1 MASSQNVELEAAK
14 FLHKLIQDSKDE
26 PAKLATKLCVILQHM
41 KSSGK
46 EHSMPYQVISRA
58 METVINQHNLDIE
71 ALKSS
76 RPPSSGAGSSQRGT
90 SQAVGV
96 ATDSRAG
103 LPENVMPKMD
113 SFASGRP
120 PYPPSIGAPDHYQGS
135 AAQRSGQSFDHG
147 SPSSLDS
154 RSANS
159 QSRDRRDT
167 TNLDKQVNQK
177 DGRKATSK
185 RKRGD
190 TLSPA
195 EPHVDIPSHLDQ
207 RNTANTR
214 KGKMTK
220 AESSDGL
227 PVRSGELTNFNRV
240 PSSSQMQRAN
250 QEGPTKIGNPV
261 PCAPNSKY
269 PEDTEVSSAHIASGK
284 LQGAH
289 PMVHGGMG
297 VATSAYPMTES
308 VLSSSMR
315 HGGMLGHYS
324 GSSTTSADEPKI
336 GLTDRHSSNSEI
348 TMLRQGVPPRDMAR
362 STISGSSGVPF
373 KEQQLKQLRAQ
384 CLVFL
389 AFRNG
394 LAPKQLHLEI
404 ALGTAFSR
412 EGKDH
417 TDHKGKSQSS
427 VELGTSSGAMMP
439 FGGLNNM
446 RQPDNNNSSGSPSAG
461 KSLEATSFC
470 KGTESAIMTGDKGI
484 LSEERKHLLAVKK
497 VELEKQ
503 IQERAGAQASSAT
516 SFQQQDSS
524 STKGDVDSGNL
535 QVGLSNRPSSVIG
548 LNKQMNPE
556 INGFTGFA
564 SSDEA
569 SEGPSQVS
577 SLQHELPIERRDNVV
592 NQFQNMVN
600 SGGSRNHHSLNHLT
614 YALKEHLKPVPGTG
628 IDPQG
633 ASLMKDADLLAKNV
647 SSDGFKTVPV
657 NDASRHDATF
667 STDIEENGR
676 LPPPKY
682 TMSGRWIMDQQKKRL
697 LVQQNWVQKQQ
708 KTKQIMTTCFLKL
721 KENVSSSEDISAKTK
736 SVIEL
741 KKLQLLDLQ
750 RRLRSDFL
758 NDFFKPI
765 TTEMEQLKSV
775 KKHRH
780 GRRVKQLERY
790 EHKMREERQK
800 RIRERQ
806 KEFFSE
812 IEVHKEKLDDVFKIK
827 RERWKGVN
835 RYVKEYHKRKER
847 IHREKIDRIQ
857 REKINLLKIND
868 VEGYLRMVQDAKSDR
883 VKQLLKETE
892 KYLQKLGSKLQEAK
906 TAAGRFEHD
915 IDEAQCGSFLDK
927 SESTLENEDEGDQA
941 KHYLESNE
949 KYYMMAHSVKESI
962 AEQPSCLKGGKLREY
977 QMNGLRWLV
986 SLYNNHLN
994 GILADEM
1001 GLGKTVQV
1009 ISLICYLMESKNDR
1023 GPFLVVV
1030 PSSVLPGWDSEINF
1044 WAPDVHKIVYAGPPE
1059 ERRRLFKD
1067 RIVHQKFNVLLTTY
1081 EYLMNKHDRPKLSKI
1096 HWHYIIIDEGHRIK
1110 NASCKLN
1117 ADLKHYQSSH
1127 RLLLTGTPLQNNLE
1141 ELWALLNF
1149 LLPNIFNSS
1158 EDFSQWFNKP
1168 FESAGDNSPDE
1179 ALLSEEENLLII
1191 NRLHQVLRPF
1201 VLRRLKHKVENE
1213 LPEKIERLVRCEAS
1227 AYQKLL
1233 MKRVEE
1239 NLGSIGTTK
1248 ARSVHNSVM
1257 ELRNI
1262 CNHPYL
1268 SQLHA
1273 EEVDNFIPRHYL
1285 PPIIRLC
1292 GKLEMLDRI
1301 LPKLKAADH
1310 RVLFFS
1316 TMTRLLD
1323 VMEEY
1328 LTLKQ
1333 HRYLRLDGHTSGG
1346 DRGALIDLFN
1356 QPGSPYFIFLLSIRA
1371 GGVGVNLQAADTV
1384 IIFDTD
1390 WNPQVDLQAQARA
1403 HRIGQKKDV
1412 LVLRFETV
1420 QTVEEQVRASAEH
1433 KLGVANQSITAG
1445 FFDNNTSAE
1454 DRREYLES
1462 LLRECKKEEAAPV
1475 LDDDALNDLL
1485 ARSEAEIDVFEAVDQ
1500 KRREDEM
1507 ATWKKLVSGPATDGS
1522 EPIPTLPSRLVTDE
1536 DLKQFYEAMKIF
1548 DVSKDEVASNG
1559 IKRKSGTPGGLDTQH
1574 YGRGKRAREVRS
1586 YEEQWTEEEFDK
1598 MCKAE
1603 SPGSPKVMEEVIES
1617 NCKTNASSFAAT
1629 ASVTETAV
1637 VPPVA
1642 PATSSLGS
1650 LPVHKVKDI
1659 TPPAKRGRGRPRRIT
1674 SDKLPVTAVPL
1685 ATSGTVE
1692 VDMQVKEGTLLGQ
1705 VVLSTLESIS
1715 HSSEVIGVSG
1725 PAQQSATGVSP
1736 NLTTPPN
1743 SQAEGTTV
1751 SVPIQTRGQGR
1762 KSQGGGEA
1770 TRRRGKKQ
1778 VLVLPPVSGVSIG
1791 PDLKMN
1797 EQLEHKPLNP
1807 SAGEAISQG
1816 DTVSSSATVQHS
1828 STEPGSVTLSSGG
1841 DNKSGVGIAL
1851 SSQQP
1856 LPLSSVTPVPQT
1868 VPTYPSVPIQNDGQ
1882 HQKPQNGSGA
1892 PRRRGKKKAMVL
1904 PIPDVSGSQNL
1915 HLTSNLQSSSGNV
1928 LHDKATELKS
1938 LQDSLVQE
1946 SHSVVQDHASHS
1958 IVDKDLKSTEVSGD
1972 IANKAL
1978 VESTTED
1985 NTKRSPG
1992 LEIEKVQN
2000 SDMHGSAS
2008 IHLSNTLVL
2017 ENSRNKSFCD
2027 STLPV
2032 TEVTRD
2038 QQLEAKTHHCDEAS
2052 KPDTFPVHSTKETKG
2067 SSNKAVEP
2075 MAAQAVPN
2083 ASDNAYPSISG
2094 SESIQPCPPESMPVK
2109 RQGRKTQ
2116 NRVEPPRRRGRKSS
2130 SASPVVSDS
2139 LATQDPNLNNDFQ
2152 KSSVESSVGKVAT
2165 DVAQAQAFQILL
2177 PSGGAAHDL
2186 NTKEGAA
2193 ISSLNKQQKVA
2204 PGRVDSAPVSSDK
2217 ITAFGR
2223 MQNVNDVARV
2233 MKEVF
2238 SGTCLPKPKAA
2249 DSAAGELLKTN
2260 TTIDSMNT
2268 QLNADKAGYD
2278 ITNSEAACLT
2288 PGIAVNIQEKES
2300 EGEFNNQKLEDKA
2313 SSDIPN
2319 TGAVDVSNNMCLR
2332 DKTGKEHD
2340 KQSEVSD
2347 MQILESKENSDM
2359 PTTGAVNRNERQLE
2373 ETSTTLYLEGK
2384 AASDKPTTGVVDAFN
2399 FQCSENKTDS
2409 DMSATEVEFLI
2420 SDLPVNT
2427 HEKQSVEALNI
2438 RNLEDK
2444 ASLDILTT
2452 EAACPDLDHAVNKYD
2467 KEVMEASNIQ
2477 ILEDKVNSD
2486 MPTAGVVVTSN
2497 DQFLEVKAGMDE
2509 PTSGAACLTS
2519 DLSINQREQLEEASS
2534 IQKPD
2539 VESSSDVPA
2548 TGGVSASNIQCSE
2561 DKPYS
2566 EISAGEDG
2574 CATVD
2579 LAVNG
2584 KEKQSEEE
2592 SNIQNLGNK
2601 ISSDMPTTG
2610 ALCLTPIIPTDG
2622 NVQLS
2627 EPPSDQEITA
2637 LNEPLPSAM
2646 EVDTPICDD
2655 IKEKQDHIQHCT
2667 KTCSNQS
2674 EVEAL
2679 DATPLSSAVR
2689 TECLSESSTKS
2700 SPLASSGENM
2710 SDQPQ
2715 VIPSCPLTPT
2725 VSKELVNSPIS
2736 KSCEINYRNEVNCS
2750 MQDSDLLERESQIT
2764 VGNNSQNALELAIEQ
2779 NALSPSETE
2788 ATNVALSGK
2797 YLDALKHAELH
2808 ENPLVKSCSQ
2818 SLSEGKM
2825 NMGDFICE
2833 QPVSAV
2839 DISSNIDP
2847 VPKENVIS
2855 AAAIGDT
2862 NVDSSVVCPMNID
2875 TSLSNQVTI
2884 VQDNEIVTKSCRQD
2898 VDTSSADEVEKIIDQ
2913 SPDEPVDRSVL
2924 QQTSGSK
2931 AVANS
2936 SVDASQ
2942 SVLVEEGTIS
2952 ETAILPSSSFS
2963 IDDNK
2968 VSSKTCAISNSETLE
2983 EAMEEGATDRSEFL
2997 PPEKGAEESCRNA
3010 TEVPS
3015 TVPVLLQESIDSEG
3029 DHRDQGKSQ
3038 VGGIPENHE
3047 TGMLAAPKTSEGGN
3061 EVETFSDKG
3070 PLGSSDAWDESKG
3083 LADMENQTEAIQN
3096 HAAEIDVPC
3105 TSASGDKAEG
3115 EPKGLADMENQAEA
3129 IQNRSAEMDVLCL
3142 SASGVKA
3149 EGESKEVAD
3158 MENRAEAI
3166 QNCAAE
3172 MDVPCTSAPG
3182 DKAEGESKGL
3192 ADMENLAEAIQ
3203 DCAAEMHVPCVSSPG
3218 DKAEGEY
3225 KGLADMENEVETIES
3240 CAAEMEVSCSS
3251 ASGDKAEGENV
3262 LVGTKEKILV
3272 SEDTEAFAVDETD
3285 VSNGGPA
3292 VPETTSA
3299 NGAPL
3304 PCSSLRVGEPFVGH
3318 DTKGTETGV
3327 ANHDNQ
3333 AIRQNALKDAEE
3345 CSSSAAAD
3353 IIEKSSPQKD
3363 VIESS
3368 PLLPLETSVDGVP
3381 PPCSSVA
3388 EGERVESLSDEALV
3402 DSAVKL
3408 GTKNSEA
3415 SQDNLVLQENALNEM
3430 EKTLPSATEDRVAV
3444 CSPEKDNL
3452 TTACSEAP
3460 QESEKYENVQN
3471 RSEEEPGQSSVA
3483 EETKKD

>member
-362 STISGSSGVPF
+362 STIGRSSGVPF

-461 KSLEATSFC
+461 KSLEATSFS

-503 IQERAGAQASSAT
+503 IQERAGAQASST
-516 SFQQQDSS
+516 TFQQQDSS

-548 LNKQMNPE
+548 LNKQMNLE

-569 SEGPSQVS
+569 SEGPSQAS

-600 SGGSRNHHSLNHLT
+600 SGGSRNHHSVNHLT
-614 YALKEHLKPVPGTG
+614 YALKEHWKPVPGTG

-647 SSDGFKTVPV
+647 SSDGFKTVPL

-667 STDIEENGR
+667 STDIEGNGR

-1248 ARSVHNSVM
+1248 GRSVHNSVM

-1522 EPIPTLPSRLVTDE
+1522 EPIPPLPSRLVTDE
-1536 DLKQFYEAMKIF
+1536 DLKQLYEAMKIS
-1548 DVSKDEVASNG
+1548 DVPKDEVASNG
-1559 IKRKSGTPGGLDTQH
+1559 VKRKSGTLGGLDSQH

-1598 MCKAE
+1598 MCQAE
-1603 SPGSPKVMEEVIES
+1603 SPGSPKIMEEVTES
-1617 NCKTNASSFAAT
+1617 NCKTNASSSATT

-1650 LPVHKVKDI
+1650 LPLHKVKDI
-1659 TPPAKRGRGRPRRIT
+1659 TPPVKRGRGRPRRKT
-1674 SDKLPVTAVPL
+1674 SDKSPVTEVPL
-1685 ATSGTVE
+1685 GTSGTVE
-1692 VDMQVKEGTLLGQ
+1692 VDMQVKKGTLLGQ
-1705 VVLSTLESIS
+1705 VVSSTPKSIA
-1715 HSSEVIGVSG
+1715 HSSEVGGVSG
-1725 PAQQSATGVSP
+1725 PAQQSDTGISP
-1736 NLTTPPN
+1736 NLTTTPN

-1778 VLVLPPVSGVSIG
+1778 VLVSPPVPGVSIG

-1807 SAGEAISQG
+1807 SAGEAMSQG
-1816 DTVSSSATVQHS
+1816 DTVSSSATVQQS
-1828 STEPGSVTLSSGG
+1828 CREQGSVTFSSGG
-1841 DNKSGVGIAL
+1841 NNKSGVGIAL

-1868 VPTYPSVPIQNDGQ
+1868 VPTYPSVPIQNNGQ

-1892 PRRRGKKKAMVL
+1892 PRSRGKKKAMLL
-1904 PIPDVSGSQNL
+1904 PIPNVSGSQNL
-1915 HLTSNLQSSSGNV
+1915 HLTSNLQGSSGNV
-1928 LHDKATELKS
+1928 LHDKATELKT

-1946 SHSVVQDHASHS
+1946 SHSVVQDHALHS
-1958 IVDKDLKSTEVSGD
+1958 VGDKDLKSTEVSGD

-2000 SDMHGSAS
+2000 SDMHDSAS
-2008 IHLSNTLVL
+2008 NNLSKTAVL
-2017 ENSRNKSFCD
+2017 ENLRNKSFCG

-2038 QQLEAKTHHCDEAS
+2038 QQLEAKTHHSDEAS
-2052 KPDTFPVHSTKETKG
+2052 KADTSPVHSTKESEG
-2067 SSNKAVEP
+2067 CSNQAIEP
-2075 MAAQAVPN
+2075 LAAQAVPN
-2083 ASDNAYPSISG
+2083 ASDNVYPSISA
-2094 SESIQPCPPESMPVK
+2094 SESIQPCPPESMSVK

-2139 LATQDPNLNNDFQ
+2139 LANQDPNLNNDFQ
-2152 KSSVESSVGKVAT
+2152 KSSVESSAGKVPT

-2177 PSGGAAHDL
+2177 PTGGAAHDL

-2193 ISSLNKQQKVA
+2193 NSSLNKQHKVA
-2204 PGRVDSAPVSSDK
+2204 PARVDSAPVSSDK
-2217 ITAFGR
+2217 ISNFSR

-2238 SGTCLPKPKAA
+2238 SGTCLPKLKAA
-2249 DSAAGELLKTN
+2249 DSAAGELAKTN
-2260 TTIDSMNT
+2260 TTVDFMNT

-2278 ITNSEAACLT
+2278 ITNTEAACLT
-2288 PGIAVNIQEKES
+2288 PGIAVNIQEKQS
-2300 EGEFNNQKLEDKA
+2300 EGEFNNEKLEDKA
-2313 SSDIPN
+2313 SSDIPT
-2319 TGAVDVSNNMCLR
+2319 TGAVDVSNNMR
-2332 DKTGKEHD
+2332 KEDKADLEPD
-2340 KQSEVSD
+2340 KQSEETTN
-2347 MQILESKENSDM
+2347 MQILESKENSEM

-2373 ETSTTLYLEGK
+2373 ETSTTLYLEVK
-2384 AASDKPTTGVVDAFN
+2384 AASDKPTTGAVDAFN
-2399 FQCSENKTDS
+2399 FRCSENKTDS
-2409 DMSATEVEFLI
+2409 DMSPTGADFLI

-2427 HEKQSVEALNI
+2427 HEKQYVEALNI
-2438 RNLEDK
+2438 QNLEDK
-2444 ASLDILTT
+2444 TSLDILTT
-2452 EAACPDLDHAVNKYD
+2452 EAAFPDL
-2467 KEVMEASNIQ
+2467 
-2477 ILEDKVNSD
+2477 
-2486 MPTAGVVVTSN
+2486 
-2497 DQFLEVKAGMDE
+2497 
-2509 PTSGAACLTS
+2509 
-2519 DLSINQREQLEEASS
+2519 
-2534 IQKPD
+2534 
-2539 VESSSDVPA
+2539 
-2548 TGGVSASNIQCSE
+2548 
-2561 DKPYS
+2561 
-2566 EISAGEDG
+2566 
-2574 CATVD
+2574 
-2579 LAVNG
+2579 
-2584 KEKQSEEE
+2584 
-2592 SNIQNLGNK
+2592 
-2601 ISSDMPTTG
+2601 
-2610 ALCLTPIIPTDG
+2610 
-2622 NVQLS
+2622 
-2627 EPPSDQEITA
+2627 
-2637 LNEPLPSAM
+2637 
-2646 EVDTPICDD
+2646 
-2655 IKEKQDHIQHCT
+2655 DHIQHCT
-2667 KTCSNQS
+2667 ETYSNQS
-2674 EVEAL
+2674 EVKKAH

-2689 TECLSESSTKS
+2689 TESLSESCTKS

-2715 VIPSCPLTPT
+2715 VIPSCP
-2725 VSKELVNSPIS
+2725 
-2736 KSCEINYRNEVNCS
+2736 
-2750 MQDSDLLERESQIT
+2750 
-2764 VGNNSQNALELAIEQ
+2764 VGNDSQNALELVIEQ

-2788 ATNVALSGK
+2788 ASNVALSGK
-2797 YLDALKHAELH
+2797 YSDALKHAELH

-2818 SLSEGKM
+2818 SLSEGEM
-2825 NMGDFICE
+2825 NMGDSICE

-2839 DISSNIDP
+2839 DKSSNIDP
-2847 VPKENVIS
+2847 VPEENVIS
-2855 AAAIGDT
+2855 PEAIGDT
-2862 NVDSSVVCPMNID
+2862 NVDSSEVCPMEID
-2875 TSLSNQVTI
+2875 TSVSNQVTI
-2884 VQDNEIVTKSCRQD
+2884 VQDNEVVAKSSPQN
-2898 VDTSSADEVEKIIDQ
+2898 VDTFLADAVEKIVDQ

-2963 IDDNK
+2963 IEDNK

>member
-362 STISGSSGVPF
+362 STIGRSSGVPF

-461 KSLEATSFC
+461 KSLEATSFS

-503 IQERAGAQASSAT
+503 IQERAGAQASST
-516 SFQQQDSS
+516 TFQQQDSS

-548 LNKQMNPE
+548 LNKQMNLE

-569 SEGPSQVS
+569 SEGPSQAS

-600 SGGSRNHHSLNHLT
+600 SGGSRNHHSVNHLT
-614 YALKEHLKPVPGTG
+614 YALKEHWKPVPGTG

-647 SSDGFKTVPV
+647 SSDGFKTVPL

-667 STDIEENGR
+667 STDIEGNGR

-1248 ARSVHNSVM
+1248 GRSVHNSVM

-1522 EPIPTLPSRLVTDE
+1522 EPIPPLPSRLVTDE
-1536 DLKQFYEAMKIF
+1536 DLKQLYEAMKIS
-1548 DVSKDEVASNG
+1548 DVPKDEVASNG
-1559 IKRKSGTPGGLDTQH
+1559 VKRKSGTLGGLDSQH

-1598 MCKAE
+1598 MCQAE
-1603 SPGSPKVMEEVIES
+1603 SPGSPKIMEEVTES
-1617 NCKTNASSFAAT
+1617 NCKTNASSSATT

-1650 LPVHKVKDI
+1650 LPLHKVKDI
-1659 TPPAKRGRGRPRRIT
+1659 TPPVKRGRGRPRRKT
-1674 SDKLPVTAVPL
+1674 SDKSPVTEVPL
-1685 ATSGTVE
+1685 GTSGTVE
-1692 VDMQVKEGTLLGQ
+1692 VDMQVKKGTLLGQ
-1705 VVLSTLESIS
+1705 VVSSTPKSIA
-1715 HSSEVIGVSG
+1715 HSSEVGGVSG
-1725 PAQQSATGVSP
+1725 PAQQSDTGISP
-1736 NLTTPPN
+1736 NLTTTPN

-1778 VLVLPPVSGVSIG
+1778 VLVSPPVPGVSIG

-1807 SAGEAISQG
+1807 SAGEAMSQG
-1816 DTVSSSATVQHS
+1816 DTVSSSATVQQS
-1828 STEPGSVTLSSGG
+1828 CREQGSVTFSSGG
-1841 DNKSGVGIAL
+1841 NNKSGVGIAL

-1868 VPTYPSVPIQNDGQ
+1868 VPTYPSVPIQNNGQ

-1892 PRRRGKKKAMVL
+1892 PRSRGKKKAMLL
-1904 PIPDVSGSQNL
+1904 PIPNVSGSQNL
-1915 HLTSNLQSSSGNV
+1915 HLTSNLQGSSGNV
-1928 LHDKATELKS
+1928 LHDKATELKT

-1946 SHSVVQDHASHS
+1946 SHSVVQDHALHS
-1958 IVDKDLKSTEVSGD
+1958 VGDKDLKSTEVSGD

-2000 SDMHGSAS
+2000 SDMHDSAS
-2008 IHLSNTLVL
+2008 NNLSKTAVL
-2017 ENSRNKSFCD
+2017 ENLRNKSFCG

-2038 QQLEAKTHHCDEAS
+2038 QQLEAKTHHSDEAS
-2052 KPDTFPVHSTKETKG
+2052 KADTSPVHSTKESEG
-2067 SSNKAVEP
+2067 CSNQAIEP
-2075 MAAQAVPN
+2075 LAAQAVPN
-2083 ASDNAYPSISG
+2083 ASDNVYPSISA
-2094 SESIQPCPPESMPVK
+2094 SESIQPCPPESMSVK

-2139 LATQDPNLNNDFQ
+2139 LANQDPNLNNDFQ
-2152 KSSVESSVGKVAT
+2152 KSSVESSAGKVPT

-2177 PSGGAAHDL
+2177 PTGGAAHDL

-2193 ISSLNKQQKVA
+2193 NSSLNKQHKVA
-2204 PGRVDSAPVSSDK
+2204 PARVDSAPVSSDK
-2217 ITAFGR
+2217 ISNFSR

-2238 SGTCLPKPKAA
+2238 SGTCLPKLKAA
-2249 DSAAGELLKTN
+2249 DSAAGELAKTN
-2260 TTIDSMNT
+2260 TTVDFMNT

-2278 ITNSEAACLT
+2278 ITNTEAACLT
-2288 PGIAVNIQEKES
+2288 PGIAVNIQEKQS
-2300 EGEFNNQKLEDKA
+2300 EGEFNNEKLEDKA
-2313 SSDIPN
+2313 SSDIPT
-2319 TGAVDVSNNMCLR
+2319 TGAVDVSNNMR
-2332 DKTGKEHD
+2332 KEDKADLEPD
-2340 KQSEVSD
+2340 KQSEETTN
-2347 MQILESKENSDM
+2347 MQILESKENSEM

-2373 ETSTTLYLEGK
+2373 ETSTTLYLEVK
-2384 AASDKPTTGVVDAFN
+2384 AASDKPTTGAVDAFN
-2399 FQCSENKTDS
+2399 FRCSENKTDS
-2409 DMSATEVEFLI
+2409 DMSPTGADFLI

-2427 HEKQSVEALNI
+2427 HEKQYVEALNI
-2438 RNLEDK
+2438 QNLEDK
-2444 ASLDILTT
+2444 TSLDILTT
-2452 EAACPDLDHAVNKYD
+2452 EAAFPDL
-2467 KEVMEASNIQ
+2467 
-2477 ILEDKVNSD
+2477 
-2486 MPTAGVVVTSN
+2486 
-2497 DQFLEVKAGMDE
+2497 
-2509 PTSGAACLTS
+2509 
-2519 DLSINQREQLEEASS
+2519 
-2534 IQKPD
+2534 
-2539 VESSSDVPA
+2539 
-2548 TGGVSASNIQCSE
+2548 
-2561 DKPYS
+2561 
-2566 EISAGEDG
+2566 
-2574 CATVD
+2574 
-2579 LAVNG
+2579 
-2584 KEKQSEEE
+2584 
-2592 SNIQNLGNK
+2592 
-2601 ISSDMPTTG
+2601 
-2610 ALCLTPIIPTDG
+2610 
-2622 NVQLS
+2622 
-2627 EPPSDQEITA
+2627 
-2637 LNEPLPSAM
+2637 
-2646 EVDTPICDD
+2646 
-2655 IKEKQDHIQHCT
+2655 DHIQHCT
-2667 KTCSNQS
+2667 ETYSNQS
-2674 EVEAL
+2674 EVKKAH

-2689 TECLSESSTKS
+2689 TESLSESCTKS

-2715 VIPSCPLTPT
+2715 VIPSCP
-2725 VSKELVNSPIS
+2725 
-2736 KSCEINYRNEVNCS
+2736 
-2750 MQDSDLLERESQIT
+2750 
-2764 VGNNSQNALELAIEQ
+2764 VGNDSQNALELVIEQ

-2788 ATNVALSGK
+2788 ASNVALSGK
-2797 YLDALKHAELH
+2797 YSDALKHAELH

-2818 SLSEGKM
+2818 SLSEGEM
-2825 NMGDFICE
+2825 NMGDSICE

-2839 DISSNIDP
+2839 DKSSNIDP
-2847 VPKENVIS
+2847 VPEENVIS
-2855 AAAIGDT
+2855 PEAIGDT
-2862 NVDSSVVCPMNID
+2862 NVDSSEVCPMEID
-2875 TSLSNQVTI
+2875 TSVSNQVTI
-2884 VQDNEIVTKSCRQD
+2884 VQDNEVVAKSSPQN
-2898 VDTSSADEVEKIIDQ
+2898 VDTFLADAVEKIVDQ

-2963 IDDNK
+2963 IEDNK
-2968 VSSKTCAISNSETLE
+2968 VSSRTCAISNSETLE

>member
-362 STISGSSGVPF
+362 STIGRSSGVPF

-461 KSLEATSFC
+461 KSLEATSFS

-503 IQERAGAQASSAT
+503 IQERAGAQASST
-516 SFQQQDSS
+516 TFQQQDSS

-548 LNKQMNPE
+548 LNKQMNLE

-569 SEGPSQVS
+569 SEGPSQAS

-600 SGGSRNHHSLNHLT
+600 SGGSRNHHSVNHLT
-614 YALKEHLKPVPGTG
+614 YALKEHWKPVPGTG

-647 SSDGFKTVPV
+647 SSDGFKTVPL

-667 STDIEENGR
+667 STDIEGNGR

-1248 ARSVHNSVM
+1248 GRSVHNSVM

-1522 EPIPTLPSRLVTDE
+1522 EPIPPLPSRLVTDE
-1536 DLKQFYEAMKIF
+1536 DLKQLYEAMKIS
-1548 DVSKDEVASNG
+1548 DVPKDEVASNG
-1559 IKRKSGTPGGLDTQH
+1559 VKRKSGTLGGLDSQH

-1598 MCKAE
+1598 MCQAE
-1603 SPGSPKVMEEVIES
+1603 SPGSPKIMEEVTES
-1617 NCKTNASSFAAT
+1617 NCKTNASSSATT

-1650 LPVHKVKDI
+1650 LPLHKVKDI
-1659 TPPAKRGRGRPRRIT
+1659 TPPVKRGRGRPRRKT
-1674 SDKLPVTAVPL
+1674 SDKSPVTEVPL
-1685 ATSGTVE
+1685 GTSGTVE
-1692 VDMQVKEGTLLGQ
+1692 VDMQVKKGTLLGQ
-1705 VVLSTLESIS
+1705 VVSSTPKSIA
-1715 HSSEVIGVSG
+1715 HSSEVGGVSG
-1725 PAQQSATGVSP
+1725 PAQQSDTGISP
-1736 NLTTPPN
+1736 NLTTTPN

-1778 VLVLPPVSGVSIG
+1778 VLVSPPVPGVSIG

-1807 SAGEAISQG
+1807 SAGEAMSQG
-1816 DTVSSSATVQHS
+1816 DTVSSSATVQQS
-1828 STEPGSVTLSSGG
+1828 CREQGSVTFSSGG
-1841 DNKSGVGIAL
+1841 NNKSGVGIAL

-1868 VPTYPSVPIQNDGQ
+1868 VPTYPSVPIQNNGQ

-1892 PRRRGKKKAMVL
+1892 PRSRGKKKAMLL
-1904 PIPDVSGSQNL
+1904 PIPNVSGSQNL
-1915 HLTSNLQSSSGNV
+1915 HLTSNLQGSSGNV
-1928 LHDKATELKS
+1928 LHDKATELKT

-1946 SHSVVQDHASHS
+1946 SHSVVQDHALHS
-1958 IVDKDLKSTEVSGD
+1958 VGDKDLKSTEVSGD

-2000 SDMHGSAS
+2000 SDMHDSAS
-2008 IHLSNTLVL
+2008 NNLSKTAVL
-2017 ENSRNKSFCD
+2017 ENLRNKSFCG

-2038 QQLEAKTHHCDEAS
+2038 QQLEAKTHHSDEAS
-2052 KPDTFPVHSTKETKG
+2052 KADTSPVHSTKESEG
-2067 SSNKAVEP
+2067 CSNQAIEP
-2075 MAAQAVPN
+2075 LAAQAVPN
-2083 ASDNAYPSISG
+2083 ASDNVYPSISA
-2094 SESIQPCPPESMPVK
+2094 SESIQPCPPESMSVK

-2139 LATQDPNLNNDFQ
+2139 LANQDPNLNNDFQ
-2152 KSSVESSVGKVAT
+2152 KSSVESSAGKVPT

-2177 PSGGAAHDL
+2177 PTGGAAHDL

-2193 ISSLNKQQKVA
+2193 NSSLNKQHKVA
-2204 PGRVDSAPVSSDK
+2204 PARVDSAPVSSDK
-2217 ITAFGR
+2217 ISNFSR

-2238 SGTCLPKPKAA
+2238 SGTCLPKLKAA
-2249 DSAAGELLKTN
+2249 DSAAGELAKTN
-2260 TTIDSMNT
+2260 TTVDFMNT

-2278 ITNSEAACLT
+2278 ITNTEAACLT
-2288 PGIAVNIQEKES
+2288 PGIAVNIQEKQS
-2300 EGEFNNQKLEDKA
+2300 EGEFNNEKLEDKA
-2313 SSDIPN
+2313 SSDIPT
-2319 TGAVDVSNNMCLR
+2319 TGAVDVSNNMR
-2332 DKTGKEHD
+2332 KEDKADLEPD
-2340 KQSEVSD
+2340 KQSEETTN
-2347 MQILESKENSDM
+2347 MQILESKENSEM

-2373 ETSTTLYLEGK
+2373 ETSTTLYLEVK
-2384 AASDKPTTGVVDAFN
+2384 AASDKPTTGAVDAFN
-2399 FQCSENKTDS
+2399 FRCSENKTDS
-2409 DMSATEVEFLI
+2409 DMSPTGADFLI

-2427 HEKQSVEALNI
+2427 HEKQYVEALNI
-2438 RNLEDK
+2438 QNLEDK
-2444 ASLDILTT
+2444 TSLDILTT
-2452 EAACPDLDHAVNKYD
+2452 EAAFPDL
-2467 KEVMEASNIQ
+2467 
-2477 ILEDKVNSD
+2477 
-2486 MPTAGVVVTSN
+2486 
-2497 DQFLEVKAGMDE
+2497 
-2509 PTSGAACLTS
+2509 
-2519 DLSINQREQLEEASS
+2519 
-2534 IQKPD
+2534 
-2539 VESSSDVPA
+2539 
-2548 TGGVSASNIQCSE
+2548 
-2561 DKPYS
+2561 
-2566 EISAGEDG
+2566 
-2574 CATVD
+2574 
-2579 LAVNG
+2579 
-2584 KEKQSEEE
+2584 
-2592 SNIQNLGNK
+2592 
-2601 ISSDMPTTG
+2601 
-2610 ALCLTPIIPTDG
+2610 
-2622 NVQLS
+2622 
-2627 EPPSDQEITA
+2627 
-2637 LNEPLPSAM
+2637 
-2646 EVDTPICDD
+2646 
-2655 IKEKQDHIQHCT
+2655 DHIQHCT
-2667 KTCSNQS
+2667 ETYSNQS
-2674 EVEAL
+2674 EVKKAH

-2689 TECLSESSTKS
+2689 TESLSESCTKS

-2715 VIPSCPLTPT
+2715 VIPSCP
-2725 VSKELVNSPIS
+2725 
-2736 KSCEINYRNEVNCS
+2736 
-2750 MQDSDLLERESQIT
+2750 
-2764 VGNNSQNALELAIEQ
+2764 VGNDSQNALELVIEQ

-2788 ATNVALSGK
+2788 ASNVALSGK
-2797 YLDALKHAELH
+2797 YSDALKHAELH

-2818 SLSEGKM
+2818 SLSEGEM
-2825 NMGDFICE
+2825 NMGDSICE

-2839 DISSNIDP
+2839 DKSSNIDP
-2847 VPKENVIS
+2847 VPEENVIS
-2855 AAAIGDT
+2855 PEAIGDT
-2862 NVDSSVVCPMNID
+2862 NVDSSEVCPMEID
-2875 TSLSNQVTI
+2875 TSVSNQVTI
-2884 VQDNEIVTKSCRQD
+2884 VQDNEVVAKSSPQN
-2898 VDTSSADEVEKIIDQ
+2898 VDTFLADAVEKIIDQ